1 MRKTILV
8 AIFVVISSFIIITTP
23 ILTYV
28 KVIPA
33 SPVLSPNDYE
43 GLLEILNHCD
53 SSIKGFA
60 VTAIG
65 LNLETSTH
73 YIDNN
78 FCEWKIKS
86 EMTEHEWER
95 SFISNESPYNSPN

>member
-1 MRKTILV
+1 MASQHQTNMRKTILIAILV
-8 AIFVVISSFIIITTP
+8 AIPSFIIMTTP

-28 KVIPA
+28 VVIPA
-33 SPVLSPNDYE
+33 SPALSPSDY
-43 GLLEILNHCD
+43 GVLLEVLNHCD

-65 LNLETSTH
+65 LSLETPTH

-78 FCEWKIKS
+78 FCEWKTKS
-86 EMTEHEWER
+86 EMTEQ
-95 SFISNESPYNSPN
+95 

>member
-1 MRKTILV
+1 MRKIILLV
-8 AIFVVISSFIIITTP
+8 IFVIISFFIIITTP
-23 ILTYV
+23 ILTYITI
-28 KVIPA
+28 IPI

-43 GLLEILNHCD
+43 RLLNLLNHCD
-53 SSIKGFA
+53 SNSKGFA

-78 FCEWKIKS
+78 FCEWKKKS
-86 EMTEHEWER
+86 EMTEQEWER
-95 SFISNESPYNSPN
+95 SFISNESPYNVP

>member
-1 MRKTILV
+1 MRKITLI
-8 AIFVVISSFIIITTP
+8 AIFVVIPSFIIITTP

-28 KVIPA
+28 TVIPV

-43 GLLEILNHCD
+43 QLLNLLNHCD
-53 SSIKGFA
+53 SSRKGFA

-78 FCEWKIKS
+78 FCEWKAKS
-86 EMTEHEWER
+86 EMTETGMGT
-95 SFISNESPYNSPN
+95 